1 MNANEPLSEERLG
14 AFLDNQLDARERL
27 QVLEALRRDP
37 ALAARV
43 CELSQD
49 MELVVL
55 AYRDPP
61 QADAAPAAMRRKSGR
76 WALVAA
82 VAVALLVVGVAAVW
96 MVHGWRPDGE
106 RAQLRD
112 IAQLDPT
119 ASGARKII
127 LHVSSQEPA
136 RAQGALDALEDVL
149 RASRVRGDSVQIE
162 LIANAEGLG
171 LLREGSL
178 YAGRI
183 RSLAER
189 YDNVS
194 FLACGIA
201 MESARLS
208 EHSEV
213 KLIPEARRVPAALE
227 QILTRLKHG
236 WTYVRG

>member
-1 MNANEPLSEERLG
+1 MSSNEPLSEERLG
-14 AFLDNQLDARERL
+14 AFLDDQLDARERFL
-27 QVLEALRRDP
+27 VLEALRRDE

-43 CELSQD
+43 AELRRD
-49 MELVVL
+49 MEMVAL

-61 QADAAPAAMRRKSGR
+61 RADAAPAAVRRGGGR
-76 WALVAA
+76 WTWVAG
-82 VAVALLVVGVAAVW
+82 ALLVAGVAAGW
-96 MVHGWRPDGE
+96 LVHGWLPGAQ

-112 IAQLDPT
+112 LAQLDPT
-119 ASGARKII
+119 APGARKII
-127 LHVSSQEPA
+127 LHLSSQEPA
-136 RAQGALDALEDVL
+136 RAQGALDALEEVL
-149 RASRVRGDSVQIE
+149 RASRERGEPVQIE

-178 YAGRI
+178 HAGRI

-201 MESARLS
+201 MEGARLS
-208 EHSEV
+208 EQSEV

-227 QILTRLKHG
+227 QILTRLKQG